1 MKTRKKLL
9 FVIGLA
15 VIAAASLTTW
25 AIARANSRPQPINTR
40 YLDTFFQRYVASL
53 NSKSVADMMSFYTD
67 DSKSVMAW
75 GVEMDNAQR
84 AAYYAA
90 CKEAFPNAV
99 IEIRKVTIEPTG
111 VTSGL
116 VTWEFGIK
124 SGPQMAPFMGVY
136 KKVDNAPKTD
146 GYDQVGVSTGQ
157 IAAIGQG
164 ALETIK
170 EMEGQVAALDKEIRT
185 LDEQIAELN
194 EELGEGANYAADA
207 EGGSSSAVERFTLAE
222 KRSTLVAER
231 AAADQ
236 RLLDYAASSI
246 KFTRQSSFQ
255 NMDAFLKK
263 IGGK

>member
-1 MKTRKKLL
+1 
-9 FVIGLA
+9 
-15 VIAAASLTTW
+15 
-25 AIARANSRPQPINTR
+25 
-40 YLDTFFQRYVASL
+40 
-53 NSKSVADMMSFYTD
+53 
-67 DSKSVMAW
+67 
-75 GVEMDNAQR
+75 
-84 AAYYAA
+84 
-90 CKEAFPNAV
+90 
-99 IEIRKVTIEPTG
+99 
-111 VTSGL
+111 
-116 VTWEFGIK
+116 
-124 SGPQMAPFMGVY
+124 MGVY

-207 EGGSSSAVERFTLAE
+207 EGGSSRALERFTLAE
-222 KRSTLVAER
+222 KRSTLAAER

-236 RLLDYAASSI
+236 RLVDYAVSSI